1 MNPEKTNDAQSKTYL
16 FDTLHDA
23 RKIITQEY
31 QIKKISIQPVN
42 IGVSRLSNPVKIT
55 GITKKGKKIH
65 YFGKII
71 GYSDV
76 FAFRSM
82 QYLKNVFLQL
92 HNQEPLFGVFETPE
106 EMALNQYKM
115 LKTIHMYGIPT
126 AKPLGC
132 HLLQNSVWLLIIEY
146 LDATPLSSMKK
157 IDAKQID
164 LVFSYVRKLHKK
176 KIFHGDLKPD
186 NIMIGKTVYLLD
198 VGYIRPDA
206 SSGEKQAYDLA
217 SLLGSLLPYL
227 SIQEIIQIA
236 KKHYSQKTLQ
246 TAAKYI
252 ELVQMRPDI
261 HFNDEMKER
270 LLSYLHRPPKAYESH
285 KKNSVV

>member
-1 MNPEKTNDAQSKTYL
+1 MFL
-16 FDTLHDA
+16 RDTLQHA
-23 RKIITQEY
+23 RQIITQAY
-31 QIKKISIQPVN
+31 QIQKISIQPVN
-42 IGVSRLSNPVKIT
+42 TGISRLSNPIKIS

-71 GYSDV
+71 GYGDV

-82 QYLKNVFLQL
+82 QYLKNVYLQL
-92 HNQEPLFGVFETPE
+92 HDQEPLFGVFETPE
-106 EMALNQYKM
+106 EMASNQYQM
-115 LKTIHMYGIPT
+115 LKTIHTYGIPT
-126 AKPLGC
+126 PKPLGC
-132 HLLQNSVWLLIIEY
+132 HLLQNSLWLLIIEY

-164 LVFSYVRKLHKK
+164 LVFSSIRKLHKK

-206 SSGEKQAYDLA
+206 SSREKQAYDLA
-217 SLLGSLLPYL
+217 SLLGSLLPYFTA
-227 SIQEIIQIA
+227 QEIIHIA
-236 KKHYSQKTLQ
+236 KKYYSLKKLQ
-246 TAAKYI
+246 TARKYI

-261 HFNDEMKER
+261 HFTDEMKEK
-270 LLSYLHRPPKAYESH
+270 LFSQLHTSSRSFRTTS
-285 KKNSVV
+285 KKIPGGWKGKNRT